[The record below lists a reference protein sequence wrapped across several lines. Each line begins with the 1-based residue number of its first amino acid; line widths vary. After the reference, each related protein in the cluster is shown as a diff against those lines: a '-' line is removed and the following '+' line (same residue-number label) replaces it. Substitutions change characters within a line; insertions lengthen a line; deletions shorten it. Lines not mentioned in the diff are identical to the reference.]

1 MEELEELDAHIGILK
16 EGLRAKQPPL
26 KDNFIIVIIAII
38 AITIVIIV
46 IVIIILINVI

>member
-1 MEELEELDAHIGILK
+1 MEELKELDAHIGILK

-26 KDNFIIVIIAII
+26 KDNFIIVIIAI
-38 AITIVIIV
+38 TIIIIV